1 MYCQFHH
8 LTMAQFR
15 FSVCKYFKNTIQ
27 MFNFVLFFSSKFRGQ
42 LARNHFILS
51 LHLRRPVVVLDIP
64 ILKSL
69 LLLLAIYK
77 CYILVIFPSSKRWH
91 KLNKSVF
98 HLLIL
103 ISWVLSFQPTSSL
116 PIPILLDLFFFFF
129 SGIKLTWKKMRTSIQ
144 LISELLN
151 AVELVAHLSK

>member
-1 MYCQFHH
+1 MCTANFITWPWHNSAF
-8 LTMAQFR
+8 LFA
-15 FSVCKYFKNTIQ
+15 NTSKTQSKCSI
-27 MFNFVLFFSSKFRGQ
+27 LFCFLKFRGQ

-69 LLLLAIYK
+69 LLLLAINI
-77 CYILVIFPSSKRWH
+77 CYILGIFPFSLRWH

-129 SGIKLTWKKMRTSIQ
+129 SGIKLP
-144 LISELLN
+144 
-151 AVELVAHLSK
+151 